1 MTATSSLS
9 SPSAARVTEL
19 AVTGMTCGACTSRI
33 ERRLGKLEGVTA
45 EVNLATGRARVT
57 HDGDPDA
64 IVRVVEK
71 LGFGASVV
79 TTGAAGSV
87 SSASPAVPTAAP
99 AVPHE
104 GNPRPLEHAE
114 GSPGADIPA
123 PRSPHEG
130 KLPSLEAHEG
140 SPRAGKGDDEPNP
153 DHDPEVS
160 DLRYRAMVCLALS
173 LPVIVVAMNSLWQFR
188 YWQWASLALAAPVVF
203 WGGWRFH
210 RAAWNHLRHRS
221 LTMDTL
227 VSVGVLS
234 AFGWSVGTL
243 FFGEAGLGGVRHG
256 LSLIPAP
263 DEWGG
268 TRTIYLEAACAIVTA
283 VLIGRY
289 IELRG
294 RRRAMTAG
302 GAGADERA
310 TPDAV
315 LIVADRALRVAV
327 GNVRVGD
334 HVIVGA
340 GDTVPVDGVITDGAA
355 ALDVAAMTGESVPVE
370 VAAGTRVLAG
380 TRCATGRVVVRATE
394 VGADT
399 QWARLTKRVQDA
411 QLGKASVQ
419 RLADRIAGR
428 FVPVVLVLAAYTF
441 GFWWFAD
448 ADAGFAI
455 AAAMAVLVVACPC
468 ALGLATPTALA
479 VAAGRGRKLGI
490 LLRGPQVL
498 ETSKKVSTVVLDK
511 TGTVTTGR
519 MGLRSVAHAE
529 GVADEAVWRRV
540 VALETDVD
548 HPVARALVEAATAA
562 AGVTSA
568 GSATATDVEVVDG
581 LGVRGVVDGTTA
593 VLGRRR
599 LVEDEGVE
607 LPADLD
613 RAHRDAEAAGATAVV
628 LAWADDD
635 GVLAARAVLAVGDT
649 VRPTSAEAVAR
660 MKQMGLR
667 PMLLTGD
674 NAAAAHAVAAEVGIA
689 PEDVV
694 AEVLPTEKADVID
707 RLSREGKVVA
717 MVGDG
722 VNDAAAL
729 ARADLGLAMGGGS
742 ALAVD
747 AGDLTLVG
755 DDLRGVT
762 DALRL
767 ARRTLSTI
775 RGNLFWA
782 FVYNVAMLP
791 LAAFGLLNPM
801 LAGAVMGI
809 SSIFVVG
816 NSLRLRRFQPQT

>member
-9 SPSAARVTEL
+9 SPPAARITEL

-45 EVNLATGRARVT
+45 EVNLATGRARVS

-79 TTGAAGSV
+79 TTGGAASV
-87 SSASPAVPTAAP
+87 TSTAPAVPT
-99 AVPHE
+99 
-104 GNPRPLEHAE
+104 
-114 GSPGADIPA
+114 GSPRAEVPA
-123 PRSPHEG
+123 PRLPREG
-130 KLPSLEAHEG
+130 KLRTLEAPEG
-140 SPRAGKGDDEPNP
+140 SPRAEAAQSEPQPDD
-153 DHDPEVS
+153 DPEVA
-160 DLRYRAMVCLALS
+160 DLRHRALVCLTLS
-173 LPVIVVAMNSLWQFR
+173 LPVIAVAMNAAWQFR
-188 YWQWASLALAAPVVF
+188 YWQWFSLVLAVPVVF

-210 RAAWNHLRHRS
+210 QAAWRHLRHRS

-234 AFGWSVGTL
+234 AVGWSVGTL
-243 FFGEAGLGGVRHG
+243 FFGEAGLGGVRHSF
-256 LSLIPAP
+256 SLIPAP
-263 DEWGG
+263 DVWGG
-268 TRTIYLEAACAIVTA
+268 TRTIYLEAAVAIVTA
-283 VLIGRY
+283 VLVGRW

-294 RRRAMTAG
+294 RRKAMAAG
-302 GAGADERA
+302 GAGVDERA

-315 LIVADRALRVAV
+315 LLVADRALRVPV
-327 GNVRVGD
+327 ENVAVGD
-334 HVIVGA
+334 HVLVGD
-340 GDTVPVDGVITDGAA
+340 GDTVPVDGVVTDGAA
-355 ALDVAAMTGESVPVE
+355 TLDVAAMTGESVPVDA
-370 VAAGTRVLAG
+370 AAGTRVLAG
-380 TRCATGRVVVRATE
+380 TRCATGRLVVRATG

-399 QWARLTKRVQDA
+399 QWARLTRRVQDA

-419 RLADRIAGR
+419 RLADKIAGR
-428 FVPVVLVLAAYTF
+428 FVPVVLVLASYTF

-498 ETSKKVSTVVLDK
+498 ETTKKVDTVVLDK

-519 MGLRSVAHAE
+519 MGLRSVTVGE
-529 GVADEAVWRRV
+529 GVDDEAVWRRV
-540 VALETDVD
+540 LALETDVD
-548 HPVARALVEAATAA
+548 HPVARALVEAGRDTRPGHAD
-562 AGVTSA
+562 G
-568 GSATATDVEVVDG
+568 VEVVDG
-581 LGVRGVVDGTTA
+581 LGVRGTVDGAA
-593 VLGRRR
+593 VVVGRRR

-607 LPADLD
+607 LPPDLD

-628 LAWADDD
+628 LAWTD
-635 GVLAARAVLAVGDT
+635 GDGRLEARAVLAVADT
-649 VRPTSAEAVAR
+649 LRPTSAEAVAR
-660 MKQMGLR
+660 MRTMGLR
-667 PMLLTGD
+667 PVLLTGD
-674 NAAAAHAVAAEVGIA
+674 NTAAAHAVAAEVGIA
-689 PEDVV
+689 AEDVV

-707 RLSREGKVVA
+707 RLRGEGKVVA

-782 FVYNVAMLP
+782 FVYNVAALP

-801 LAGAVMGI
+801 IAGAVMGV

-816 NSLRLRRFQPQT
+816 NSLRLRRFQPQSG

>member
-1 MTATSSLS
+1 MTVTTPSTTST
-9 SPSAARVTEL
+9 SAARVTEL

-33 ERRLGKLEGVTA
+33 ERRLGKIAGVSA

-57 HDGDPDA
+57 HDGETDVL
-64 IVRVVEK
+64 VRTVEK
-71 LGFGASVV
+71 LGFGATVV
-79 TTGAAGSV
+79 TTGV
-87 SSASPAVPTAAP
+87 AAP
-99 AVPHE
+99 AGSSTDASE
-104 GNPRPLEHAE
+104 GAPRSIEPSDGAPRAE
-114 GSPGADIPA
+114 LPA
-123 PRSPHEG
+123 PRVPSEG
-130 KLPSLEAHEG
+130 TLRSIEATEG
-140 SPRAGKGDDEPNP
+140 APRSENTEPEP
-153 DHDPEVS
+153 AAEDPEVA
-160 DLRYRAMVCLALS
+160 DLRQRALTCLALS
-173 LPVIVVAMNSLWQFR
+173 LPVIVVAMNVYWQFR
-188 YWQWASLALAAPVVF
+188 YWQWFSLVLATPVVF
-203 WGGWRFH
+203 WGGLRFH
-210 RAAWNHLRHRS
+210 QAAWRHLRHRS

-234 AFGWSVGTL
+234 AYGWSVGTL
-243 FFGEAGLGGVRHG
+243 FFGEAGIGGVHHG
-256 LSLIPAP
+256 VGLIPAP
-263 DEWGG
+263 DIYGG
-268 TRTIYLEAACAIVTA
+268 TRTIYLEAAVAIVTA
-283 VLIGRY
+283 VLIGRW
-289 IELRG
+289 IEMRG
-294 RRRAMTAG
+294 RKKALAAG
-302 GAGADERA
+302 GAGADEHA
-310 TPDAV
+310 TGDATLV
-315 LIVADRALRVAV
+315 VADRALRVPV
-327 GNVRVGD
+327 DNVVVGD
-334 HVIVGA
+334 HVVVDA
-340 GDTVPVDGVITDGAA
+340 GHTVPVDGVVAA
-355 ALDVAAMTGESVPVE
+355 GTATLDVAAMTGESVPVE
-370 VAAGTRVLAG
+370 VASGTRVLAG
-380 TRCATGRVVVRATE
+380 TRCASGRLVVRATG
-394 VGADT
+394 VAADT
-399 QWARLTKRVQDA
+399 QWARLTRRVQDA
-411 QLGKASVQ
+411 QLGKASAQ
-419 RLADRIAGR
+419 RLADKIAGR

-498 ETSKKVSTVVLDK
+498 ETSRKVDTVVLDK

-519 MGLRSVAHAE
+519 MGLRSVVRAE
-529 GVADEAVWRRV
+529 GVDDEAVWRRV
-540 VALETDVD
+540 AALETDVD
-548 HPVARALVEAATAA
+548 HPVARALVEGAGGAA
-562 AGVTSA
+562 AGSA
-568 GSATATDVEVVDG
+568 DGIEVVDG
-581 LGVRGVVDGTTA
+581 LGVRGTVDGTAA
-593 VLGRRR
+593 VIGRRR
-599 LVEDEGVE
+599 LVESAGVD

-628 LAWADDD
+628 LAWAGED
-635 GVLAARAVLAVGDT
+635 GTVTARAVLAVADT

-660 MKQMGLR
+660 MRAARLR
-667 PMLLTGD
+667 PVLLTGD

-689 PEDVV
+689 SEDVV

-707 RLSREGKVVA
+707 RLRGEGRVVA

-782 FVYNVAMLP
+782 FVYNVAALP
-791 LAAFGLLNPM
+791 LAVSGLLNPM
-801 LAGAVMGI
+801 IAGAAMGL

>member
-1 MTATSSLS
+1 MTV
-9 SPSAARVTEL
+9 SPPTAPAPSPAARVTEL

-33 ERRLGKLEGVTA
+33 ERRLGKLAGVTA

-57 HDGDPDA
+57 HDGEPDVL
-64 IVRVVEK
+64 VRTVEK

-79 TTGAAGSV
+79 TTGASAGRPST
-87 SSASPAVPTAAP
+87 VPTEGAP
-99 AVPHE
+99 RAIEPTD
-104 GNPRPLEHAE
+104 
-114 GSPGADIPA
+114 GALRSELPA
-123 PRSPHEG
+123 PRVPSEG
-130 KLPSLEAHEG
+130 VLRAIEPTEG
-140 SPRAGKGDDEPNP
+140 ALRSESADADPPAED
-153 DHDPEVS
+153 DPEVA
-160 DLRYRAMVCLALS
+160 DLRQRALICLALS
-173 LPVIVVAMNSLWQFR
+173 LPVIAVAMNVFWQFR
-188 YWQWASLALAAPVVF
+188 YWQWFSLVLATPVVF
-203 WGGWRFH
+203 WGGLRFH
-210 RAAWNHLRHRS
+210 QAAWRHLRHRS

-234 AFGWSVGTL
+234 AYGWSVGTL
-243 FFGEAGLGGVRHG
+243 FFGEAGLGGIHHG
-256 LSLIPAP
+256 LSLVPAP
-263 DEWGG
+263 DLWGG
-268 TRTIYLEAACAIVTA
+268 TRTIYLEAAVAIVTA
-283 VLIGRY
+283 VLVGRW
-289 IELRG
+289 IEMRG
-294 RRRAMTAG
+294 RKKALAAG
-302 GAGADERA
+302 GAGAGEHA
-310 TPDAV
+310 TPDAALV
-315 LIVADRALRVAV
+315 VGDRALRVPV
-327 GNVRVGD
+327 DNVLVGD
-334 HVIVGA
+334 HVVVGT
-340 GDTVPVDGVITDGAA
+340 GEVVPVDGVVAEGTAT
-355 ALDVAAMTGESVPVE
+355 LDVAAMTGESVPVE
-370 VAAGTRVLAG
+370 AAAGTRVLAG
-380 TRCATGRVVVRATE
+380 TRCASGRLLVRATG

-399 QWARLTKRVQDA
+399 QWARLTRRVQDA

-419 RLADRIAGR
+419 RLADKIAGR

-479 VAAGRGRKLGI
+479 VAAGRGRRLGI
-490 LLRGPQVL
+490 LIRGPQVL
-498 ETSKKVSTVVLDK
+498 ETSRRVDTVVLDK

-519 MGLRSVAHAE
+519 MGLRSLHRAE
-529 GVADEAVWRRV
+529 GVDDDAVWRRV

-548 HPVARALVEAATAA
+548 HPVARALVEAGRA
-562 AGVTSA
+562 AGAA
-568 GSATATDVEVVDG
+568 GTVVEGPEVVHG
-581 LGVRGVVDGTTA
+581 LGVRGTVDGTTA
-593 VLGRRR
+593 LVGRRR
-599 LVEDEGVE
+599 LVESDGVE

-613 RAHRDAEAAGATAVV
+613 RAHHDAEAAGATAVV
-628 LAWADDD
+628 VAWADGD
-635 GVLAARAVLAVGDT
+635 GRLAARAVLAVADT
-649 VRPTSAEAVAR
+649 VRPTSAEAVTR
-660 MKQMGLR
+660 MRATGLR

-694 AEVLPTEKADVID
+694 AEVLPTEKADVVD
-707 RLSREGKVVA
+707 RLRTQGRVVA

-782 FVYNVAMLP
+782 FAYNVAALP
-791 LAAFGLLNPM
+791 LAALGLLNPM
-801 LAGAVMGI
+801 IAGAAMGL
-809 SSIFVVG
+809 SSVFVVG
-816 NSLRLRRFQPQT
+816 NSLRLRRFRPQS

>member
-1 MTATSSLS
+1 MTV
-9 SPSAARVTEL
+9 SPTPTAPAVPSTAARVTEL

-33 ERRLGKLEGVTA
+33 ERRLGKLAGVTA

-57 HDGDPDA
+57 HDGEPDVL
-64 IVRVVEK
+64 VRTVEK

-79 TTGAAGSV
+79 TTGG
-87 SSASPAVPTAAP
+87 VPT
-99 AVPHE
+99 E
-104 GNPRPLEHAE
+104 GALRSVEPPEGALRPDL
-114 GSPGADIPA
+114 PA
-123 PRSPHEG
+123 PRATSEG
-130 KLPSLEAHEG
+130 ILRSIEPTEG
-140 SPRAGKGDDEPNP
+140 ALRSETAGAEPRAED
-153 DHDPEVS
+153 DPEVA
-160 DLRYRAMVCLALS
+160 DLRQRALICLALS
-173 LPVIVVAMNSLWQFR
+173 LPVIAVAMNVFWQFR
-188 YWQWASLALAAPVVF
+188 YWQWFSLVLATPVVF
-203 WGGWRFH
+203 WGGLRFH
-210 RAAWNHLRHRS
+210 RAAWRHLRHGS

-234 AFGWSVGTL
+234 AYGWSVGTL
-243 FFGEAGLGGVRHG
+243 FFGEAGLGGVHHG
-256 LSLIPAP
+256 LSLVPAP
-263 DEWGG
+263 DVWGG
-268 TRTIYLEAACAIVTA
+268 TRTIYLEAAVAIVTA
-283 VLIGRY
+283 VLVGRW
-289 IELRG
+289 IEMRG
-294 RRRAMTAG
+294 RKKALAAG
-302 GAGADERA
+302 GAGADEHA
-310 TPDAV
+310 TPDATLV
-315 LIVADRALRVAV
+315 VGERALRVPV
-327 GNVRVGD
+327 DNVLVGD
-334 HVIVGA
+334 HVVVEA
-340 GDTVPVDGVITDGAA
+340 GDVVPVDGVVTEGTAT
-355 ALDVAAMTGESVPVE
+355 LDVAAMTGESVPVE
-370 VAAGTRVLAG
+370 AAAGTRVLAG
-380 TRCATGRVVVRATE
+380 TRCASGRLLVRATG

-399 QWARLTKRVQDA
+399 QWARLTRRVQDA

-419 RLADRIAGR
+419 RLADKIAGR

-479 VAAGRGRKLGI
+479 VAAGRGRRLGI

-498 ETSKKVSTVVLDK
+498 ETSRKVDTVVLDK

-519 MGLRSVAHAE
+519 MGLRSLHRTE
-529 GVADEAVWRRV
+529 GVDDDAVWRRV

-548 HPVARALVEAATAA
+548 HPVARALVEAGHAA
-562 AGVTSA
+562 ERSWTIEAGQ
-568 GSATATDVEVVDG
+568 GSTATATGVEVVDG
-581 LGVRGVVDGTTA
+581 LGVRGTVEGTTA
-593 VLGRRR
+593 LVGRRR
-599 LVEDEGVE
+599 LVESAGVT

-635 GVLAARAVLAVGDT
+635 GRLAARAVLAVADT

-660 MKQMGLR
+660 MRATGLR

-694 AEVLPTEKADVID
+694 AEVLPTEKADVVD
-707 RLSREGKVVA
+707 RLRGEGRVVA

-782 FVYNVAMLP
+782 FAYNVAALP
-791 LAAFGLLNPM
+791 LAALGLLNPM
-801 LAGAVMGI
+801 IAGAAMGL
-809 SSIFVVG
+809 SSVFVVG
-816 NSLRLRRFQPQT
+816 NSLRLRRFRLQT